1 MEHIKEAL
9 AAQERYLRCYG
20 RPSEEDHSLNDLN
33 RDLVRAMNDYYGQVY
48 VGSFNGDLAMAQY
61 DGGKIYNFAYDFCVP
76 SYDEQLDALLRQW
89 KEGHKVCQLEE
100 IYAQIRKLDGHLL
113 LWV

>member
-48 VGSFNGDLAMAQY
+48 VGSFNGDLALAQY
-61 DGGKIYNFAYDFCVP
+61 DGGKFTTLHTIFAYP
-76 SYDEQLDALLRQW
+76 AMMSN
-89 KEGHKVCQLEE
+89 
-100 IYAQIRKLDGHLL
+100 
-113 LWV
+113 

>member
-33 RDLVRAMNDYYGQVY
+33 RDLA
-48 VGSFNGDLAMAQY
+48 LAQY